1 MKILP
6 SLLTAAALLSLNGC
20 TASNGPCAADAFDKN
35 RNFQGASNCETK
47 PYQMNNKIIVGS
59 RQDDAKVIYS
69 TGKILKTWVAPY
81 HQGGT
86 LISSHDMYV
95 VVEKPGFLAGESV
108 ARNSGDPSGA
118 VTPTSD
124 FPFVYRDY
132 ELDRT
137 PKGQRF
143 TNENIKQYNN
153 NIYTNK
159 QTRNIPAKS
168 RTNKANTVYD
178 EKIYQFLGEN

>member
-1 MKILP
+1 MNILP
-6 SLLTAAALLSLNGC
+6 SLLTATVLLVLNGC

-35 RNFQGASNCETK
+35 RNFQRTSDCDTK

-59 RQDDAKVIYS
+59 RQDDARVVYS
-69 TGKILKTWVAPY
+69 TGKILKTWIAPY

-86 LISSHDMYV
+86 LIASHDIYV

-108 ARNSGDPSGA
+108 GRNSGDPSGA
-118 VTPTSD
+118 VTPTGD
-124 FPFVYRDY
+124 FPFVYRDN

-137 PKGQRF
+137 TRDERF
-143 TNENIKQYNN
+143 TNENIKRYNN

-159 QTRNIPAKS
+159 QSRNIPAKS
-168 RTNKANTVYD
+168 RSNKANAVYD
-178 EKIYQFLGEN
+178 EKIYQFLGGN